1 MSEVSYIEP
10 LNEVEKQRLKECEDR
25 IARGIAGFKE
35 AGEALLIVREE
46 ELYREQYRTW
56 ENYCDQ
62 RWGFTDGRARQL
74 ILGMKTAREIESVTG
89 VSLPTEAATREIRKY
104 AVEDRPKIVSAA
116 AALAVAENR
125 EMTTTDIKR
134 AANPPVKPDIDP
146 DKQAVYDRV
155 KYSPIKVWMDTKKIT
170 PKQALALNG
179 EIEACKPELRG
190 WLFQMGVCD
199 PSMVAELRE
208 MQRNGS
214 ETFGEIYMSGHLQ
227 FPDGGRI
234 HVGKAKIA
242 DLKRLKRIK
251 YEEHLKRVAAER
263 DAAKGIEEVLMTLYV
278 NCPQKN
284 ADMIISMLG
293 ERNAR
298 EVARALNSQLWK
310 SRTKHRRPSNVY
322 VR

>member
-10 LNEVEKQRLKECEDR
+10 LTPEEQSLFKQCEDR

-35 AGEALLIVREE
+35 AGEALMIVREE

-56 ENYCDQ
+56 ENYCEQ

-74 ILGMKTAREIESVTG
+74 ILGAKTAAEIEGVTG
-89 VSLPTEAATREIRKY
+89 VALPTEAATRELRKY
-104 AVEDRPKIVSAA
+104 AVEDRPKIATAA
-116 AALAVAENR
+116 AALAVSENR
-125 EMTTTDIKR
+125 EITTTDIKR
-134 AANPPVKPDIDP
+134 AANPPVKTVDP

-155 KYSPIKVWMDTKKIT
+155 KFSPIIVWMDTKKIT

-208 MQRNGS
+208 MHRNGS
-214 ETFGEIYMSGHLQ
+214 ETFSEIYASCHLE
-227 FPDGGRI
+227 FPDGGQVHI
-234 HVGKAKIA
+234 SKAKIA

-251 YEEHLKRVAAER
+251 YEEHLKRIAAEN
-263 DAAKGIEEVLMTLYV
+263 DAKKGIEPRNMTLYL
-278 NCPQKN
+278 NDPQKN
-284 ADMIISMLG
+284 ADILISMLG

-298 EVARALNSQLWK
+298 EAARAIQSQLWK